1 MCVPVLSDKRST
13 TEGAIFGSFGVCTLW
28 FFLFFQCLHFGAI
41 VLFFSIFSGS
51 FLKNLL
57 VLSFSF
63 RYFFFFLMVFSAA
76 LNRRPYDCMHSA
88 GEDGGLERVFI
99 NHHTNTNCVAEK
111 RSTAANHVSNYM
123 AQFYCLLHVIYYP
136 R

>member
-1 MCVPVLSDKRST
+1 MCRCYLINEAPLREQFSGPSVCVHCGFSFFSNVYTLVPSFCFSLFFLALSKKS
-13 TEGAIFGSFGVCTLW
+13 SCVV
-28 FFLFFQCLHFGAI
+28 FFLFVI
-41 VLFFSIFSGS
+41 
-51 FLKNLL
+51 
-57 VLSFSF
+57 
-63 RYFFFFLMVFSAA
+63 FFFFLMVFSAA

-88 GEDGGLERVFI
+88 GEDDGLERVFI